1 MKLPLI
7 AASAMLIG
15 PALAQTMSAD
25 QYRAEALKLAER
37 SGYMVTYD
45 LQCRRGSSQ
54 PQALFGPGAPPP
66 TKLFDNLYY
75 VGLNSVGAYVVKTS
89 DGLIL
94 LDSLNNTD
102 DVRNTLLPGMKRLG
116 LDPAQIK
123 YVVISHGHGD
133 HYGGAKYI
141 AGAYKARVIASA
153 ADWDFMHQKRPAA
166 AGQSGTLAPNFG
178 EPPERD
184 VFAEDGQKLT
194 LGGLTITMV
203 LTPGHTPGTLS
214 FIVPVFDKGHP
225 HMLAMWGGT
234 NVPNVDEAQ
243 RQYLASFE
251 HFERFTK
258 PMGVD
263 AELSNHPFVDGSLAK
278 MEALRANADG
288 PNPFVIGPTRYGDY
302 TGVLKNCALAQ
313 AAEK

>member
-1 MKLPLI
+1 MTCNV
-7 AASAMLIG
+7 AAV
-15 PALAQTMSAD
+15 
-25 QYRAEALKLAER
+25 R
-37 SGYMVTYD
+37 
-45 LQCRRGSSQ
+45 SQ

-94 LDSLNNTD
+94 LNSLNNTD

-166 AGQSGTLAPNFG
+166 PVN
-178 EPPERD
+178 
-184 VFAEDGQKLT
+184 
-194 LGGLTITMV
+194 LG
-203 LTPGHTPGTLS
+203 
-214 FIVPVFDKGHP
+214 
-225 HMLAMWGGT
+225 
-234 NVPNVDEAQ
+234 
-243 RQYLASFE
+243 R
-251 HFERFTK
+251 
-258 PMGVD
+258 
-263 AELSNHPFVDGSLAK
+263 
-278 MEALRANADG
+278 
-288 PNPFVIGPTRYGDY
+288 
-302 TGVLKNCALAQ
+302 
-313 AAEK
+313 